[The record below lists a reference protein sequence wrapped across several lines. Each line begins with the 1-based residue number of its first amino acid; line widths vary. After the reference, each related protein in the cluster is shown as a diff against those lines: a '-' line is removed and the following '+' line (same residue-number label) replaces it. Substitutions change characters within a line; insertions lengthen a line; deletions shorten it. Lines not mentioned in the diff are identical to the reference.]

1 MPDDAPIACGGNC
14 AACVGAACI
23 ENRKILDGE
32 KLAREAEKQAKIK
45 AAQEAKLAAKNKMQE
60 NVANADTPQAEN
72 IKDNDN
78 SATVR
83 EEQLPAGKGG
93 TEA

>member
-1 MPDDAPIACGGNC
+1 MNEHYVINLGRQLGSGGKE
-14 AACVGAACI
+14 I
-23 ENRKILDGE
+23 GE

-45 AAQEAKLAAKNKMQE
+45 AAQEAKLAQAQPEKSGAQKKMQE

-72 IKDNDN
+72 LKDNDN
-78 SATVR
+78 ADSVR
-83 EEQLPAGKGG
+83 EEQMKAGKGG